1 MEKATIEQKEG
12 TTMAAIGA
20 QKSEEK
26 KHERVPVIGEW
37 RISTSDQ
44 CPHCGSRRKTL
55 VASLGWICTTCF
67 DHCKEEAEKLVEVGS
82 GVSHM
87 RQAYQLAICS
97 YRETYSSPHTRH

>member
-1 MEKATIEQKEG
+1 
-12 TTMAAIGA
+12 MAALGT
-20 QKSEEK
+20 QKQDSK

-55 VASLGWICTTCF
+55 VVSLGWICTTCF

-82 GVSHM
+82 GVSHL
-87 RQAYQLAICS
+87 RQAYQLAINS
-97 YRETYSSPHTRH
+97 YRETHKLSAARN

>member
-1 MEKATIEQKEG
+1 ME
-12 TTMAAIGA
+12 AIGA
-20 QKSEEK
+20 QNREGK
-26 KHERVPVIGEW
+26 KHERVPVIGER

-55 VASLGWICTTCF
+55 VVGLGWICTTCF

-97 YRETYSSPHTRH
+97 YRETHGSPRVHT